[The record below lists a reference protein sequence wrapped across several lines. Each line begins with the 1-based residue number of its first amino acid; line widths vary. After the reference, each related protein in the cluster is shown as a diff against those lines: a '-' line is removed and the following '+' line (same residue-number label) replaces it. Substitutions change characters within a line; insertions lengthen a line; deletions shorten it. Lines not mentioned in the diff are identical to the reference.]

1 MGAVSSTN
9 PMPDTPSLKPGF
21 WKRLKQG
28 LSGSAAR
35 LGGGV
40 TALFTKRKLD
50 AVTLEALEELL
61 LSADLGPAL
70 AMSLTEKLRKTRFD
84 KEITDKEIKEFL
96 AAELTALLAPVAVPF
111 AFGAGL
117 QVVLVVGVNG
127 NGKTTSIGKLAHF
140 YKAQGRT
147 VAIAAADTFRAAAVE
162 QLATWATRAGVPL
175 YTGSEGTTDPA
186 AVAFQAAQRAERE
199 GIDLLFIDTA
209 GRLHNKENLLAEL
222 TKIRRVLTKIN
233 QALPQHTVL
242 VLDATTGLTALQQ
255 VAVFKEAAY
264 LTGLLITKL
273 DGTARGGVVC
283 ALTAAH
289 GLPIHAVGVGEGL
302 EDLQPF
308 AADTFAKGLVGL
320 E

>member
-1 MGAVSSTN
+1 
-9 PMPDTPSLKPGF
+9 MPDTPSPKPGF

-28 LSGSAAR
+28 LSGSAVR

-50 AVTLEALEELL
+50 TLTLEALEELL
-61 LSADLGPAL
+61 IGADLGPTL
-70 AMSLTEKLRKTRFD
+70 AMNLTEKLRKTRFD
-84 KEITDKEIKEFL
+84 KEVSDTEIKEFL
-96 AAELTALLAPVAVPF
+96 AAELTTLLIPVAKPF
-111 AFGAGL
+111 AFGTGL

-175 YTGSEGTTDPA
+175 YTGQDGTTDPA
-186 AVAFQAAQRAERE
+186 AVAFQAAQHAVRE

-209 GRLHNKENLLAEL
+209 GRLHSQENLLAEL
-222 TKIRRVLTKIN
+222 TKIRRVLTKISPE
-233 QALPQHTVL
+233 LPQHTVL

-255 VAVFKEAAY
+255 VAVFKKAAH
-264 LTGLLITKL
+264 LTGLFITKL

-289 GLPIHAVGVGEGL
+289 GLPIHAVGVGEGI
-302 EDLQPF
+302 EDFQPF
-308 AADTFAKGLVGL
+308 SAEAFSKGVVGL
-320 E
+320 D